1 MRAAWWLAGMMLV
14 AAPVAAQVP
23 TPELAG
29 TWRYNAARSDR
40 PDDRL
45 PLDPYTSVSAPAPRP
60 REPSDSAR
68 AGGRPARRPRGPNM
82 FGETGLVQ
90 ALRQPPEELRILL
103 DERSVTLRD
112 DTDRELTL
120 STDGEKVREEYGGLR
135 LERKAEWEGRD
146 LRIEERASS
155 GGTLRTTFRYDRT
168 LKRLTVLARYS
179 GPRYPEMVEI
189 RRVYDRVEPT
199 PP

>member
-1 MRAAWWLAGMMLV
+1 MRTAQWLAGMILI

-40 PDDRL
+40 PEDRL
-45 PLDPYTSVSAPAPRP
+45 PLDPYGGVTAAASPPRAT
-60 REPSDSAR
+60 SDSAR
-68 AGGRPARRPRGPNM
+68 PRRMPSRRPGRGASQ

-112 DTDRELTL
+112 ETGSVLTL
-120 STDGEKVREEYGGLR
+120 STDGGKVREENGGLR
-135 LERKAEWEGRD
+135 LERKAQWEGRD
-146 LRIEERASS
+146 LRIEEKANS
-155 GGTLRTTFRYDRT
+155 GGSLRTTYRYDRT
-168 LKRLTVLARYS
+168 LRRLTVLARYS
-179 GPRYPEMVEI
+179 GPRYPESVEV
-189 RRVYDRVEPT
+189 RRVYDRLDDAP
-199 PP
+199 

>member
-1 MRAAWWLAGMMLV
+1 MRTAAWLVGMMLV
-14 AAPVAAQVP
+14 AAPVTAQVP

-29 TWRYNAARSDR
+29 TWKYNPARSDR
-40 PDDRL
+40 PEDRL
-45 PLDPYTSVSAPAPRP
+45 PLDPYTSVSAMAPRP
-60 REPSDSAR
+60 RAPSDSAR
-68 AGGRPARRPRGPNM
+68 PRGMPARRPRGPNM

-112 DTDRELTL
+112 ETDRVLTL

-135 LERKAEWEGRD
+135 LERKAEWEERD
-146 LRIEERASS
+146 LRIEEKVNS
-155 GGTLRTTFRYDRT
+155 GGSLRTTFRYDRT

-179 GPRYPEMVEI
+179 GPRYPEAVEI
-189 RRVYDRVEPT
+189 RRVYDRVDGEP
-199 PP
+199 